1 MTRPEPP
8 SPLDLLRDPRAAV
21 DTGLG
26 PLAFVIANALAGLH
40 TAAAVAVG
48 ISVVLMVERL
58 IRRRSAIN
66 AVGGLFG
73 TGLCAFIAVRTGRP
87 EGYFV
92 PRMLYQLALA
102 VVFAGSVLFRRPIV
116 GFIGPAL
123 YRADP
128 GWADLPPVRRTM
140 TELTLAWAALF
151 AVRAAVYAVLIAAG
165 KAGWLAAASIVMGWP
180 AFALFIFGSFRY
192 GPRRLDQLG
201 APPPRRAQTP

>member
-1 MTRPEPP
+1 MSRPEPP

-26 PLAFVIANALAGLH
+26 PLAFVIANAVAGLH

-48 ISVVLMVERL
+48 ISVVLMIERL

-66 AVGGLFG
+66 AVGGLLG
-73 TGLCAFIAVRTGRP
+73 TGLCAFIALRTGRP

-180 AFALFIFGSFRY
+180 AFALLIFGSFRY